1 MRKKEYWDRDDI
13 QFPRLLAEIKAAGLT
28 GEQLVAIRDSMSLT
42 TTEVCELLDRAEET
56 WDALKVDLDFVDKT
70 CVACNAKL
78 PVKKSDKPPFCG
90 AI

>member
-56 WDALKVDLDFVDKT
+56 WDALKVDLDFVDEH
-70 CVACNAKL
+70 CVVCSTKL
-78 PVKKSDKPPFCG
+78 QSKKE
-90 AI
+90 AEE